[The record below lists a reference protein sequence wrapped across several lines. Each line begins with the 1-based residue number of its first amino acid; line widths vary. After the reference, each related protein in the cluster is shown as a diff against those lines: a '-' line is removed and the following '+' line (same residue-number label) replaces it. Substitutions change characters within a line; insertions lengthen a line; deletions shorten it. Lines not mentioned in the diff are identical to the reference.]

1 MKITKQKEIFG
12 NYSQQ
17 MIRKAIIISIST
29 FFLTKKEIN
38 IFREEKPWGVILFK
52 RNILSEKQLMLLT
65 SKIRRVMKDKKYPI
79 LIDEEGGR
87 VTRLSNFL
95 DNSIFNQQYFGDLC
109 KVNKKIGLAVYK
121 NYIDAISMYLKKL
134 GININTSPVLDL
146 WYKKADKIIG
156 NRSYSENPTIVNLLG
171 RFCIKSYIKNKIAS
185 VIKHIPGHGRANTD
199 SHFDLPIVKNDL
211 KFLKKNDFKCFKNL
225 NSHFAMTAHIL
236 YNKIDSKNNATHSK
250 ILIKKII
257 RKEIGFKGILISD
270 DISMKAL
277 RYDLVKN
284 GRLALDAGCNLIL
297 YCAGKTHELQKLL
310 KETPL
315 IDRFTKKKTS
325 EFYKFLS

>member
-1 MKITKQKEIFG
+1 
-12 NYSQQ
+12 

-29 FFLTKKEIN
+29 FVLTKQEIN
-38 IFREEKPWGVILFK
+38 IFKKERPWGVILFK
-52 RNILSEKQLMLLT
+52 RNILSENQLKLLT
-65 SKIRRVMKDKKYPI
+65 NKIRKIMKDKNYPI

-87 VTRLSNFL
+87 VTRLSNIL
-95 DNSIFNQQYFGDLC
+95 NNSIFNQKYFGDLYN
-109 KVNKKIGLAVYK
+109 VNKKIGLAIYK
-121 NYIDAISMYLKKL
+121 NYVDTISIYLKKL

-146 WYKKADKIIG
+146 YYKKAHKIIG
-156 NRSYSENPTIVNLLG
+156 SRSYSEDPTTVNLLG
-171 RFCIKSYIKNKIAS
+171 RFCIKFYMKNKIAS
-185 VIKHIPGHGRANTD
+185 VIKHIPGHGKANTD
-199 SHFDLPIVKNDL
+199 SHFNLPVIQDDLML
-211 KFLKKNDFKCFKNL
+211 LKKKDFRCFKNL

-236 YNKIDSKNNATHSK
+236 YNKIDSKNNTTHSK
-250 ILIKKII
+250 ILINQII

-277 RYDLVKN
+277 KYDLVKN
-284 GRLALDAGCNLIL
+284 GKLALEAGCNLIL
-297 YCAGKTHELQKLL
+297 YCAGKTHEMKKIL